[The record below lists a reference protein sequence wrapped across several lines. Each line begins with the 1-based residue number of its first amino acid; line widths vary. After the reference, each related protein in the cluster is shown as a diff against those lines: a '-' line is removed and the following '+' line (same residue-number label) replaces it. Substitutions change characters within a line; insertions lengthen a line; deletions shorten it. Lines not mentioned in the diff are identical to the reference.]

1 VGARSSDEHCPAD
14 NSFIAGAQHIEHAL
28 TLQRVETDMPS
39 FHGSCHCGGVTFRI
53 DALIE
58 ELTTCDC
65 SLCSRKNA
73 LMTKVQERELTLL
86 SGEELLSAYEWNTH
100 RVKHF
105 FCSRCGIYTFHRKRA
120 APDHFGVNVFCLEG
134 FDPRSVP
141 VRATEGIG
149 MSVVDPAPRKQWP
162 GPRT

>member
-1 VGARSSDEHCPAD
+1 MQPEERPDDEGAGARAHA
-14 NSFIAGAQHIEHAL
+14 AQ
-28 TLQRVETDMPS
+28 
-39 FHGSCHCGGVTFRI
+39 
-53 DALIE
+53 
-58 ELTTCDC
+58 
-65 SLCSRKNA
+65 
-73 LMTKVQERELTLL
+73 
-86 SGEELLSAYEWNTH
+86 GEELLSAYEWNTH
-100 RVKHF
+100 RAKHF